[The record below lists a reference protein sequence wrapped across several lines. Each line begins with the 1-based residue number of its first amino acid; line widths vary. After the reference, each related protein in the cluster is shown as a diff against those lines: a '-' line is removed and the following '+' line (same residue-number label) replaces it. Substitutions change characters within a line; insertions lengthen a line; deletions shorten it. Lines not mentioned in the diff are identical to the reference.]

1 MLSNGF
7 QEDLLSAGTVIQSEM
22 GGRVAGEGQGEVCE
36 CVLVM
41 WAFVC
46 GDNCS
51 LGALTPAG
59 LGRNL
64 GDAPV
69 RLGGVGRMAEGGGES
84 RVRVASPKENGGR
97 GTPSVGL
104 QGG

>member
-1 MLSNGF
+1 MLSNGC

-36 CVLVM
+36 CVPVM
-41 WAFVC
+41 WAVVC
-46 GDNCS
+46 SDKCS

-59 LGRNL
+59 WEETWVMLL
-64 GDAPV
+64 CAW
-69 RLGGVGRMAEGGGES
+69 EEWEEWQKEEES
-84 RVRVASPKENGGR
+84 HESGASPKENGGR
-97 GTPSVGL
+97 GTPSVGP